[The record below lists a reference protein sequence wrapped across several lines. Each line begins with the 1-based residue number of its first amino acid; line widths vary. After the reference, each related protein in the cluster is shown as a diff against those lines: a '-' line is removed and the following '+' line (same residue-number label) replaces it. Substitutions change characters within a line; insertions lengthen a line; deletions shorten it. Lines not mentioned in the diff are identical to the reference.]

1 MGLLSPFNF
10 DEYVNRIEAVAKPD
24 WKRVIQI
31 LRTKPVL
38 YSNLRYRCEKDT
50 MTSLGLKKAEAS
62 VKALVSGED
71 VRPGCADALTEAL
84 IKELQRQK
92 VQKVPYSRAAE
103 FYIDA
108 ACEVMEADDACQGV
122 EADDD
127 VSELR
132 GEEARSLLNGTLN
145 LVERN
150 EGVRRVMHAYCWHL
164 QSLMLKDKPRIVLTL
179 PRNA

>member
-10 DEYVNRIEAVAKPD
+10 DEYVDRIEAVAKPD

-71 VRPGCADALTEAL
+71 VRPGCSDALTEAL
-84 IKELQRQK
+84 VKELQRQK
-92 VQKVPYSRAAE
+92 IEKVPYSRAAE

-108 ACEVMEADDACQGV
+108 ACEVMEV
-122 EADDD
+122 DD
-127 VSELR
+127 VGENGESR

-164 QSLMLKDKPRIVLTL
+164 QSLMLKEKPRIMLTL
-179 PRNA
+179 PRNR

>member
-10 DEYVNRIEAVAKPD
+10 DEYVDRIEAVAKPD

-62 VKALVSGED
+62 VKALVGGED
-71 VRPGCADALTEAL
+71 VRPGCADTLTEAL

-92 VQKVPYSRAAE
+92 LEKVPYSRAAE

-108 ACEVMEADDACQGV
+108 ACEVMESDDAFEGGQAPSG
-122 EADDD
+122 EARE
-127 VSELR
+127 S
-132 GEEARSLLNGTLN
+132 EARSLLNGTLN
-145 LVERN
+145 LVQRN
-150 EGVRRVMHAYCWHL
+150 EGIRRVMHAYCWHL
-164 QSLMLKDKPRIVLTL
+164 QSLMLKEKPRIILTL
-179 PRNA
+179 PRDA

>member
-1 MGLLSPFNF
+1 MGFLTPFNF
-10 DEYVNRIEAVAKPD
+10 DEYVARIEDVAKPD

-38 YSNLRYRCEKDT
+38 YSNLRYRCEKDM
-50 MTSLGLKKAEAS
+50 MTTVGLKKAEAS

-71 VRPGCADALTEAL
+71 VRPGCADRLTEAL

-92 VQKVPYSRAAE
+92 LEKVPYSSAAE

-108 ACEVMEADDACQGV
+108 ACEVMESDDAFEGV
-122 EADDD
+122 AGREKDEA
-127 VSELR
+127 S
-132 GEEARSLLNGTLN
+132 EARSLLNGTLN

-150 EGVRRVMHAYCWHL
+150 PGIRSVMHAYCWHL
-164 QSLMLKDKPRIVLTL
+164 QALMLKDKPRVILTL
-179 PRNA
+179 PRDA